1 MLISGDESTVNAQ
14 GSQTRFWDRV
24 GLGWFGQTAASV
36 FWIVSVFVYGVSG
49 AGDWLQRTL
58 HGLQITV
65 LHAPGILEKF
75 LVSLQYPYVVLI
87 HRGHVGIQ
95 HHQLVQHH

>member
-49 AGDWLQRTL
+49 AGDWLQL
-58 HGLQITV
+58 L
-65 LHAPGILEKF
+65 AASSW
-75 LVSLQYPYVVLI
+75 LVANIATIASSD
-87 HRGHVGIQ
+87 GD
-95 HHQLVQHH
+95 